1 MEACQ
6 FGSRLMIGSFKNL
19 LESENQPGAAGP
31 LRCGWKGIEC
41 GDYWVNFL
49 HYPRVTHIFGP
60 SAFGDVERSDG
71 YEIAWVRK
79 KIFNIYFTNFNFNV
93 IEITL
98 LIYIINKYFMIT
110 CNFDKKKLVFL
121 LVLLYW
127 KLWK

>member
-1 MEACQ
+1 MTRNAR
-6 FGSRLMIGSFKNL
+6 GMKDSRNGGLSVWFQVHDWHL

-71 YEIAWVRK
+71 YEIA
-79 KIFNIYFTNFNFNV
+79 
-93 IEITL
+93 
-98 LIYIINKYFMIT
+98 
-110 CNFDKKKLVFL
+110 
-121 LVLLYW
+121 
-127 KLWK
+127 